1 MITDQENN
9 NQIMEIAK
17 ELISQGLE
25 GIGPILQALYNEV
38 MKIERSQAIQAD
50 PYERSANRKG
60 YANGFKEKVLNSR
73 SGQLKLQIPQVR
85 GMSFYPNSLEKGTRS
100 EKALKLAIAEM
111 YIKGVST
118 RKVQAITEKLC
129 GLEISSTTVS
139 QMTKVLD
146 EEFTLF
152 RNRLLGAFTYIY
164 MDAHYVKIRHGGTV
178 ISMAV
183 LVAIGV
189 NKEGRREILGI
200 STSLSEAEVHWR
212 GFLKSLVTRG
222 LHGIKLIISDDHM
235 GLKKARESVFPSI
248 PWQRCQF
255 HMSQNAQKYAPKKE
269 YKQDIAESMRDI
281 FQSPTKEMALIM
293 KTQAINKY
301 LEKAPAFSRWLDEN
315 IEEGLTCYN
324 FPRQHQKKI
333 RTTNPIERINREIKR
348 RVRVAVL
355 FPNEASALR
364 LVTGVLSEIHDDW
377 ITERKYLDMELTNN
391 NVEQKEF
398 LKCI

>member
-1 MITDQENN
+1 MITDQNN
-9 NQIMEIAK
+9 SNQIMEIAK
-17 ELISQGLE
+17 GLIDHGLE

-38 MKIERSQAIQAD
+38 MKIERSQAIHAR
-50 PYERSANRKG
+50 PYERSADRKA

-73 SGQLKLQIPQVR
+73 SGQLRLQIPQVR
-85 GMSFYPNSLEKGTRS
+85 GMSFYPNSIEKGSRS

-139 QMTKVLD
+139 EMTKVLD
-146 EEFTLF
+146 EEFTIF
-152 RNRLLGAFTYIY
+152 RNRLLGSFHYVY
-164 MDAHYVKIRHGGTV
+164 LDAHYVKIRHGGTV

-189 NKEGRREILGI
+189 NSEGRREVLGVA
-200 STSLSEAEVHWR
+200 TSLSEAEVHWR
-212 GFLKSLVTRG
+212 EFLKSLQARG
-222 LHGIKLIISDDHM
+222 LHGVKLIISDDHV
-235 GLKKARESVFPSI
+235 GLKKAREGVFPSV

-255 HMSQNAQKYAPKKE
+255 HMSQNAQKYAPKLS
-269 YKQDIAESMRDI
+269 YKKDIAETMRDI
-281 FQSPTKEMALIM
+281 FQSPTKEVALYM
-293 KTQAINKY
+293 KDQAINKY
-301 LEKAPAFSRWLDEN
+301 KEKAPAFVKWIEEN

-324 FPRQHQKKI
+324 FPKSHRKKI

-348 RVRVAVL
+348 RIRVAVL

-364 LVTGVLSEIHDDW
+364 LVTGVLSEIHEDW
-377 ITERKYLDMELTNN
+377 ITERKYLDMEDKKFIEEAL
-391 NVEQKEF
+391 E
-398 LKCI
+398 CI